1 MPHYPQDEGPLCC
14 CEYLNRHGERAHV
27 LGLCC
32 ACEEIDRAADDLV
45 HGQVPSRDRID
56 EALLELDDR
65 LRLPTPGG
73 AVHLGVAGTLPW
85 FILPWPLLFG
95 AISARMLLVCAV
107 ALVPALAFWHRRVL
121 RLRRR
126 TGFLFWWQ
134 LASIAYECTAYTLLL
149 ALHQT
154 RAETALFFIPLVTSM
169 LLLFRMQCVDAT
181 SARGAADEAG
191 ANARAA
197 RCPVSGHLVPRYDH
211 YCAWTDRP
219 ICAANHRAY
228 FGFVATLLL
237 CVLVGGVQLWRA
249 GIGWRALVLHNA
261 SSLATSCAA
270 YALAVAV
277 ALAMLL
283 AHQVI
288 LLARGLTAYEARR
301 RDRVADEQARRT
313 APLSSHL
320 HAFWSQTVPVI
331 GWAVAGQGARNSES
345 TKGA

>member
-211 YCAWTDRP
+211 YCILCWSSNSGLLDAHRALLASQLFEPLLGQVPGPTDRSAP
-219 ICAANHRAY
+219 RITAHTLGSSPPCCSVCWSAVCSSGGRAS
-228 FGFVATLLL
+228 GGALL
-237 CVLVGGVQLWRA
+237 CCTMPR
-249 GIGWRALVLHNA
+249 R
-261 SSLATSCAA
+261 S
-270 YALAVAV
+270 
-277 ALAMLL
+277 
-283 AHQVI
+283 
-288 LLARGLTAYEARR
+288 RR
-301 RDRVADEQARRT
+301 R
-313 APLSSHL
+313 APHTHWLSLSRWRC
-320 HAFWSQTVPVI
+320 FSRI
-331 GWAVAGQGARNSES
+331 R
-345 TKGA
+345 